1 MCFTNVITFYDD
13 ITVNVDKGRT
23 RDVIFLDFNK
33 SFNSVSIKNLIWKLK
48 KYKVGEWTVK

>member
-1 MCFTNVITFYDD
+1 MCFTNVITFYVDM
-13 ITVNVDKGRT
+13 TVNVDKGRT
-23 RDVIFLDFNK
+23 RDVVFLDFNK